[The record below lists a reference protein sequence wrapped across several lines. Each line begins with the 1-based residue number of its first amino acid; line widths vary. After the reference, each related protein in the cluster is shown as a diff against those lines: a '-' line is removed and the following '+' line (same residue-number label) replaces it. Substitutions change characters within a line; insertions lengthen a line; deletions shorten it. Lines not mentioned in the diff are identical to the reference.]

1 MKPRYKRRRDQTS
14 RLWRKHRQAVKVR
27 QKQHHIE
34 HRNSPRVKG
43 NPIDTSF
50 LKQIPLIER
59 ILIGVKEA
67 LAKKRDNFQQQQA
80 R

>member
-27 QKQHHIE
+27 QKQSKIAD
-34 HRNSPRVKG
+34 RNTIKFKSGPDC
-43 NPIDTSF
+43 DTSLRDVP
-50 LKQIPLIER
+50 LK
-59 ILIGVKEA
+59 
-67 LAKKRDNFQQQQA
+67 DFQRHQA